1 MRPWLSI
8 IIPVYNVEKYIRQ
21 CLDSIVLQQM
31 QVEGCIEVIVI
42 DDGATDQ
49 SGEIAREYE
58 KYTSD
63 IMHIQVIHKKNAGV
77 AAARN
82 TGIEHATGEWLY
94 FVDADDYLE
103 PDCLQVMYK
112 RIRQSE
118 NCDVILF
125 DAFQNEKNKQAV
137 WEHFGEAC
145 DWNTRDEI
153 FRLQRAVL
161 YYKMPEI
168 STKQPLAAPWDKV
181 YRSEFIL
188 NKGLCFQEKL
198 RVLDDMIFN
207 MEAFGEAAHIAYYK
221 DKIYHYRYVSNSITH
236 QYKPNRVEQDRLVW
250 EYISQY
256 IRVKRHQWTE
266 EELRSF
272 EQAFYCRIIKSFS
285 ICCSLQ
291 FFAGQN
297 KNPLGKKVD
306 FVKRIWQQEPF
317 CKAFQK
323 VKIKNAEWKL
333 RCMIVCARLR
343 WGYGAWLLY
352 QAQTFLVKLR

>member
-21 CLDSIVLQQM
+21 CLDSIVLQQTK
-31 QVEGCIEVIVI
+31 VEGCIEVIVI
-42 DDGATDQ
+42 DDGAADQ
-49 SGEIAREYE
+49 SGEIAQEYE

-63 IMHIQVIHKKNAGV
+63 TMHIQVIHKKNAGV
-77 AAARN
+77 AVARN

-103 PDCLQVMYK
+103 PDCLKVIYR

-137 WEHFGEAC
+137 WEHFGEA
-145 DWNTRDEI
+145 
-153 FRLQRAVL
+153 
-161 YYKMPEI
+161 
-168 STKQPLAAPWDKV
+168 SWDKV

-256 IRVKRHQWTE
+256 ILEKRHQWTE